1 MNRRARAYATTVSI
15 IGFVMAVAC
24 MWQLI
29 VGLAGVPFQEYGWNI
44 LFLIG
49 LCAVCRSFPI
59 IMKNSQQ
66 LDLSVIAILAAF
78 LLHGIEAA
86 VLVYLSSSLIT
97 FEKDGGKIRCIY
109 NVSPGKTLFN
119 LSNIVIAIVI
129 PGLICRLLPWQPGI
143 FQFPQVLLPTMI
155 FSVLTFVFN
164 YFGLLLLF
172 LLNGD
177 IVPREMGKS
186 LAGLTLNVLAAMPLG
201 LVISLFL
208 SMPTGLWLSLVMIFP
223 LLLARYAWKLYL
235 DAIRNKEK
243 LITAFVSSMEARD
256 PYTQGHS
263 QRVGE
268 FAKQI
273 ARQMRCSATQMDNL
287 REGALLHDIG
297 KIGVS
302 DLILHKPG
310 TLTEEERDVI
320 RRHTLIGIEI
330 VGQVGL
336 SDAVLEMI
344 RSHHER
350 YDGKGYPDGR
360 LARELRLSTRILSV
374 ADAYDAMTSDRP
386 YRSSITFTQAR
397 DELLRGKGTQFDP
410 DVVDAMLGVME
421 QREERSA

>member
-1 MNRRARAYATTVSI
+1 MNRRARAYVATVTI
-15 IGFVMAVAC
+15 IGIALAVAS
-24 MWQLI
+24 MRQLI
-29 VGLAGVPFQEYGWNI
+29 LNVARIPFQAYGWNI

-59 IMKNSQQ
+59 IMKNDQQ

-109 NVSPGKTLFN
+109 NTSPSKTLFN
-119 LSNIVIAIVI
+119 ISNIVIAIVI
-129 PGLICRLLPWQPGI
+129 PGLLCRLLPWEPGV
-143 FQFPQVLLPTMI
+143 FQIPQILLPTLV

-164 YFGLLLLF
+164 YFGLLMLF

-201 LVISLFL
+201 LVISLLL

-235 DAIRNKEK
+235 DAIRYKEK
-243 LITAFVSSMEARD
+243 LLTAFVNSMEARD

-268 FAKQI
+268 YAKKI
-273 ARQMRCSATQMDNL
+273 ARQMHCSTKQIDNI

-310 TLTEEERDVI
+310 MLTGEERDII
-320 RRHTLIGIEI
+320 RQHTVIGIEI

-350 YDGKGYPDGR
+350 YDGSGYPDKR
-360 LARELRLSTRILSV
+360 LARELLLSTRILSV

-386 YRSSITFTQAR
+386 YRKSISLTQAR
-397 DELLRGKGTQFDP
+397 EELLRGKGSQFDP
-410 DVVDAMLGVME
+410 DVVDAMLAVMD
-421 QREERSA
+421 REERSA